1 MSIDNNILY
10 IWEMRRDKDGSVKLP
25 LDTVRA
31 KKSAHVSVVS
41 GAVKTT
47 IYSVASNRKV
57 YINQVTATD
66 MSGNSKWFAVSC
78 MNLSGEVTMTP
89 KLAPANNSSG
99 FMTTTYDNRNDQ
111 LRSGAELVYS
121 GQTICVA
128 SGPQWNGEIGITITE
143 DSRIDE

>member
-1 MSIDNNILY
+1 MSDDNILY
-10 IWEMRRDKDGSVKLP
+10 VWEMRRDKDGSVKLP

-31 KKSAHVSVVS
+31 KKSAHTSIVS
-41 GAVKTT
+41 GATKTT
-47 IYSVASNRKV
+47 IYTVASNRKV
-57 YINQVTATD
+57 YVNQITATD
-66 MSGNSKWFAVSC
+66 MSGNSKWFALSC

-89 KLAPANNSSG
+89 KLAPSFGNSG
-99 FMTTTYDNRNDQ
+99 LVTTTYDNRNDQ

-128 SGPQWNGEIGITITE
+128 SGPQFNGEIGITITE